1 MGGGGSKAASAA
13 ATAASLENIPVLNV
27 PMKHVFGPRKGEM
40 VILKFRALRS
50 PETTTD
56 AEYRIH
62 KALQREDFEPTE
74 PCVQKLVDRLVVF
87 TRENGYQV
95 PGNQARRRP
104 TVAQTLIGSA
114 ARAIFM
120 QYDEDKSGNID
131 ASELSAMMTNVRQ
144 AMASVDDEEEDFDP
158 TEEDR
163 KLSLKGAAKLIGL
176 LDADGNG
183 TLDEDEF
190 CDSIVRSFGWTVE
203 QRIDNIK
210 ILSKGDPEIT
220 NFMNLFFNGVRF
232 CVGHILESTS
242 AKVIEKCLHPP
253 ESLKK
258 GEAELLA
265 AERVLMSTTKDE
277 QEQDE

>member
-114 ARAIFM
+114 ALL
-120 QYDEDKSGNID
+120 GG
-131 ASELSAMMTNVRQ
+131 
-144 AMASVDDEEEDFDP
+144 MARKYSLPCESRCCWCAGP
-158 TEEDR
+158 QDR
-163 KLSLKGAAKLIGL
+163 RG
-176 LDADGNG
+176 
-183 TLDEDEF
+183 
-190 CDSIVRSFGWTVE
+190 
-203 QRIDNIK
+203 
-210 ILSKGDPEIT
+210 
-220 NFMNLFFNGVRF
+220 
-232 CVGHILESTS
+232 
-242 AKVIEKCLHPP
+242 
-253 ESLKK
+253 
-258 GEAELLA
+258 
-265 AERVLMSTTKDE
+265 
-277 QEQDE
+277 